1 METLERIVAAHPF
14 FAGLEKPHLKLITGC
29 ASNVRF
35 ESGRFICHT
44 GDKAENFYLIRE
56 GKVALELHAPG
67 RGTIS
72 ILTLEAGEILGWSW
86 LVPPYRWKFD
96 ARTVEPTRALALD
109 GKCLRKK
116 AEADHDLGYE
126 LFKRFTQVMEERL
139 DATRLQLMN
148 VYEVHA

>member
-1 METLERIVAAHPF
+1 METLERIVTAHPF
-14 FAGLEKPHLKLITGC
+14 FSGWEKPHLKLLTGC

-35 ESGRFICHT
+35 EAGRFIFRA
-44 GDKAENFYLIRE
+44 GEKADTFYLIRE
-56 GKVALELHAPG
+56 GKVALEIHAPG

-72 ILTLEAGEILGWSW
+72 ILTVEAGEVLGWSW

-126 LFKRFTQVMEERL
+126 LFKRFTQVMEEHL
-139 DATRLQLMN
+139 EATRLQLMN
-148 VYEVHA
+148 VYEVNS